1 MLEVRKSNIHG
12 RGVFCDTFIPKGT
25 ELICDVILIDKTLEN
40 NYKDINIYS
49 FPWDKNHYSICA
61 GFASFFN
68 HAENPNVKI
77 FKIDKDNLK
86 ICFITLKDINIGDE
100 LLIKYSNT
108 TTF

>member
-49 FPWDKNHYSICA
+49 FPWD
-61 GFASFFN
+61 
-68 HAENPNVKI
+68 
-77 FKIDKDNLK
+77 
-86 ICFITLKDINIGDE
+86 
-100 LLIKYSNT
+100 
-108 TTF
+108 